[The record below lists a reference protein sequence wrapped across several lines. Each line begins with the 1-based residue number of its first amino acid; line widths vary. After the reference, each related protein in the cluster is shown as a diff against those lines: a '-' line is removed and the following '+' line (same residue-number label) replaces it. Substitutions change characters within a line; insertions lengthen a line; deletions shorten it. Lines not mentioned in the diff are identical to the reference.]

1 MIKYMAKVGRARGVL
16 NMCRVPIR
24 RRAGY
29 YPRRLNERTSK
40 HGAETAYREHGRG
53 VVLNTGEKDF
63 PTFLL
68 GDTTV
73 LTVSQ
78 LEREN

>member
-1 MIKYMAKVGRARGVL
+1 MRGGFSICV
-16 NMCRVPIR
+16 VSQSAA
-24 RRAGY
+24 AGY

-53 VVLNTGEKDF
+53 VLNKGEKDF
-63 PTFLL
+63 PTFSL